1 MASANPIDFGR
12 LTRELG
18 IEQDKVAR
26 TVALLDDGNTV
37 PFITRYRRDQ
47 TGGLDEEQIGRIR
60 ESITKLRLLEDRKIT
75 ILRSIESQH
84 ALTDELRELIAR
96 ADSVKRLE
104 DLYLPYRPKKQT
116 LATKAHE
123 QGLAPLAK
131 EILTQDKAAADLDKR
146 AADFIN
152 TDKGI
157 PDAATA
163 LLGAGHILAEQF
175 SEDPEVRQ
183 KVRKLYRKTGKLVSV
198 KVEDNPK
205 KNQQFHDYLDFREP
219 LSRIPPHRVLA
230 INRGERAKIL
240 RVQVEADQ
248 AAIEEIGIEQ
258 LVPTEHSHKD
268 FLTGCVRDALA
279 RLILPSL
286 EREARRELTEKA
298 ETHAVEVFARN
309 LRNLLLQPPLP
320 GRRVLAV
327 DPGYKNGCKLAAL
340 DEFGKLLAHDVI
352 FVIGSDEQKAAGRA
366 KLVAF
371 ITEHNLTVIAI
382 GNGTACRQTEQL
394 IAEILGTELKDQD
407 VHYVVVNEA
416 GASVYSTSEVGREE
430 FPECDAIQRSAI
442 SIGRRLQDPLSELV
456 KIDPASIGVG
466 LYQHDARA
474 THLRTSLDDVVQS
487 CVSYVGVELN
497 SASTPLLRYVSG
509 MNQLTARRVYE
520 HRQQNGPF
528 KSRQQLMEVS
538 GLGNAT
544 FVQAAGFLKIV
555 GGDQPLDATW
565 IHPENY
571 EAATK
576 LLAKLGIDPV
586 TVTSGASAAQIREA
600 VAALDRQ
607 ALAAELGVGQLALDD
622 MIEALCRPGRDPRE
636 DLPPPIF
643 RKDVVKF
650 EDLLA
655 GMELRGTVLNVVDF
669 GAFVDVGLSDSGLI
683 HISQLS
689 AGYVRDPHEVV
700 AVGDQVRVWVSAI
713 DPQRRRV
720 ALTMIAPGTERPAP
734 TKSRRGGRRRQDE
747 GQQQPQQQRPRQ
759 RRPAE
764 GQQAAGQP
772 ASEGPPQ
779 ERTPRPQR
787 GGGGKQR
794 RDRRGPP
801 QRQPR
806 SGSFEKRAPKQ
817 LVPITKEMEEGKA
830 YLRSFGDLLQFKKK
844 KEHGTDEPQP
854 GDKPEPPASANG
866 ATT

>member
-1 MASANPIDFGR
+1 MATALPIDFGR

-18 IEQDKVAR
+18 IEQDKIAR
-26 TVALLDDGNTV
+26 AVALLDDGNTV

-47 TGGLDEEQIGRIR
+47 TGGLDEEQIARVR
-60 ESITKLRLLEDRKIT
+60 ESVTKLRLLDERKQT

-84 ALTDELRELIAR
+84 ALTDELREQIAR

-131 EILTQDKAAADLDKR
+131 EIRSQDKTAADLNAR
-146 AADFIN
+146 AVDFIN
-152 TDKGI
+152 ADKGI

-175 SEDPEVRQ
+175 SEDSDVRQ
-183 KVRKLYRKTGKLVSV
+183 KVRKLYRKTGKLVSA
-198 KVEDNPK
+198 KIEDNPK

-219 LSRIPPHRVLA
+219 LGRIPPHRVLA
-230 INRGERAKIL
+230 INRGERAKVL
-240 RVQVEADQ
+240 RVQIEADE
-248 AAIEEIGIEQ
+248 AAIEQLGIEQ
-258 LVPTEHSHKD
+258 LVPPEHVHKE
-268 FLTGCVRDALA
+268 FLIGCVHDALT

-286 EREARRELTEKA
+286 EREAHRELTEKA

-340 DEFGKLLAHDVI
+340 DEFGKLLTHDVMY
-352 FVIGSDEQKAAGRA
+352 VVGSDEQKTAGRA
-366 KLVAF
+366 KLITF
-371 ITEHNLTVIAI
+371 ITEHNLSVIAI

-394 IAEILGTELKDQD
+394 IAEILGNELKDQD

-416 GASVYSTSEVGREE
+416 GASVYSTSEIGREE

-474 THLRTSLDDVVQS
+474 KHLRDSLDEVVQS
-487 CVSYVGVELN
+487 CVSFVGVELN

-520 HRQQNGPF
+520 HRQQNGAF
-528 KSRQQLMEVS
+528 KSRQQLLEVS

-555 GGDQPLDATW
+555 GGDEPLDATW

-571 EAATK
+571 EAAKK
-576 LLAKLGIDPV
+576 LLGKLGIEPAAV
-586 TVTSGASAAQIREA
+586 VGGASAAKIREM
-600 VAALDRQ
+600 VAPLDRQ

-622 MIEALCRPGRDPRE
+622 MIEALCRPG
-636 DLPPPIF
+636 
-643 RKDVVKF
+643 
-650 EDLLA
+650 A
-655 GMELRGTVLNVVDF
+655 T
-669 GAFVDVGLSDSGLI
+669 
-683 HISQLS
+683 H
-689 AGYVRDPHEVV
+689 VR
-700 AVGDQVRVWVSAI
+700 I
-713 DPQRRRV
+713 C
-720 ALTMIAPGTERPAP
+720 
-734 TKSRRGGRRRQDE
+734 
-747 GQQQPQQQRPRQ
+747 
-759 RRPAE
+759 RRPSSA
-764 GQQAAGQP
+764 
-772 ASEGPPQ
+772 
-779 ERTPRPQR
+779 RTW
-787 GGGGKQR
+787 
-794 RDRRGPP
+794 
-801 QRQPR
+801 
-806 SGSFEKRAPKQ
+806 
-817 LVPITKEMEEGKA
+817 
-830 YLRSFGDLLQFKKK
+830 
-844 KEHGTDEPQP
+844 
-854 GDKPEPPASANG
+854 
-866 ATT
+866 